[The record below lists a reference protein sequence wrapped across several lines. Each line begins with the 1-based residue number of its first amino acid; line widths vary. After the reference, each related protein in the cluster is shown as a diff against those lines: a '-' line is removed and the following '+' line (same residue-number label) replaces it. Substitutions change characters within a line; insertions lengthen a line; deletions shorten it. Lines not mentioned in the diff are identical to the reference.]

1 MQYYILQNNIKQG
14 PFSEEEL
21 SRKNINAHTMVWS
34 VGFTNWKEAKDVPE
48 LSEVLS
54 NLPPEPPTLN
64 VMPKTWLVE
73 SILVTCFCCLPFG
86 IIGIVNATKIE
97 GEYNAGNYQ
106 QALQYSRQAKKW
118 TLVGF
123 FIALVFFIIY
133 LLVLAIS
140 FIITINN

>member
-21 SRKNINAHTMVWS
+21 SSKNINAHTMVWS

-106 QALQYSRQAKKW
+106 QALQYSRQAKN
-118 TLVGF
+118 G
-123 FIALVFFIIY
+123 
-133 LLVLAIS
+133 LL
-140 FIITINN
+140 